1 MELRHYASIVLKWWW
16 LILLTTL
23 LGAGGAYYT
32 NRNALPIYKASTT
45 LTIDRGGAPNEDP
58 YYTLRTSEALASTY
72 LVQIEA
78 PVILEEVR
86 ARLGLE
92 ISANAI
98 KGMLTVSQIEDTQLI
113 NISAQGHD
121 PALVKALVE
130 TVAQV
135 FIEHQTSEQ
144 EGRYQSQLDSLL
156 EQATAM
162 EKSLEETQKTITG
175 MGDPA
180 DLPDFAQLELA
191 QLETQ
196 RANQQTRLS
205 ILLQSAE
212 ELRLAMARYTTR
224 ISVFEPA
231 ELPTAPLGS
240 QKMRNTALAAVVGLM
255 AGVGLAFL
263 IEYIDD
269 TVRTPDDVKR
279 VLPLSV
285 LGIVPYL
292 GKNGAQTGVVVA
304 QHPLRPIAEAFRNLR
319 TSIQFTNLD
328 EPPRTLLVTSP
339 QPTDGKSF
347 TAANLATV
355 IAQGGK
361 SVILVDADLRHPTL
375 HHTFNLPLEP
385 GLTEALLAIE
395 DRPRA
400 VRQTEVERMRI
411 VSVGSRAPDS
421 TELLASQTF
430 KRFIAELT
438 EQVDVVILDSPPVLA
453 VSDAAVLS
461 TLVDGV
467 ILVMDSAKTRIP
479 AAVQAAERI
488 ASVGGV
494 ILGVVLNRVKAR
506 SGGYY
511 YYYYYHDYTNNGK
524 RGLFDWMKKHGRRRH
539 RKQADSIQQS
549 AISPQPESKAE
560 G

>member
-1 MELRHYASIVLKWWW
+1 
-16 LILLTTL
+16 
-23 LGAGGAYYT
+23 
-32 NRNALPIYKASTT
+32 
-45 LTIDRGGAPNEDP
+45 
-58 YYTLRTSEALASTY
+58 
-72 LVQIEA
+72 
-78 PVILEEVR
+78 
-86 ARLGLE
+86 
-92 ISANAI
+92 
-98 KGMLTVSQIEDTQLI
+98 KGMLTVSQVEGTQLI
-113 NISAQGHD
+113 TIAAQGHD

-144 EGRYQSQLDSLL
+144 EARYQSRLAEMEAQAAAL
-156 EQATAM
+156 ET
-162 EKSLEETQKTITG
+162 SLEETQKSITG
-175 MGDPA
+175 MGDPEE
-180 DLPDFAQLELA
+180 LPDFARLELA

-196 RANQQTRLS
+196 RANQQTRLAV
-205 ILLQSAE
+205 LLQSAE
-212 ELRLAMARYTTR
+212 ELRLSMTRYITR
-224 ISVFEPA
+224 ISVFAPA
-231 ELPTAPLGS
+231 ELPAAPIGS
-240 QKMRNTALAAVVGLM
+240 QKMRNILLAAAVGLM

-263 IEYIDD
+263 IDYLDD
-269 TVRTPDDVKR
+269 TVRTPDDIKR
-279 VLPLSV
+279 VLPISV

-292 GKNGAQTGVVVA
+292 GKNGAQDKVVVA
-304 QHPLRPIAEAFRNLR
+304 KHPLRPAAEAFRNLR

-328 EPPRTLLVTSP
+328 EPPSTLLVTSP

-347 TAANLATV
+347 TAANLAAV

-385 GLTEALLAIE
+385 GLTEALLAVE

-400 VRQTEVERMRI
+400 VRQTDVENLRL

-430 KRFIAELT
+430 KHFIAELR
-438 EQVDVVILDSPPVLA
+438 EQADMVVLDSPPVLA

-461 TLVDGV
+461 TIVDGV
-467 ILVMDSAKTRIP
+467 VLVADSAKTRIP

-511 YYYYYHDYTNNGK
+511 YYYYYHDYTDNGR
-524 RGLFDWMKKHGRRRH
+524 RGPFDWLTRRKHRHHRR
-539 RKQADSIQQS
+539 QADSGQPS
-549 AISPQPESKAE
+549 VASDQPELTA
-560 G
+560 

>member
-1 MELRHYASIVLKWWW
+1 MELRHYASIVFKWWW

-23 LGAGGAYYT
+23 LGAGGAYVT
-32 NRNALPIYKASTT
+32 NRRALPIYRASTT
-45 LTIDRGGAPNEDP
+45 LTIDRGGDPREDP
-58 YYTLRTSEALASTY
+58 YYVIRTSEALASTY

-86 ARLGLE
+86 TRLGLE
-92 ISANAI
+92 MSANAI
-98 KGMLTVSQIEDTQLI
+98 KGMLSVSQIENTQLI
-113 NISAQGHD
+113 NISAQGYD

-130 TVAQV
+130 TTAQV
-135 FIEHQTSEQ
+135 FIEHQTNEQ
-144 EGRYQSQLDSLL
+144 EARYQSRLTDIQTQAAAL
-156 EQATAM
+156 EQ
-162 EKSLEETQKTITG
+162 SLEETQKSITG
-175 MGDPA
+175 MGDPDA
-180 DLPDFAQLELA
+180 LPDYARLELA
-191 QLETQ
+191 QMQTQ
-196 RANQQTRLS
+196 RTNQQTRLS
-205 ILLQSAE
+205 VLLQSAE
-212 ELRLAMARYTTR
+212 ELRLSMARYTTR

-231 ELPTAPLGS
+231 ELPVVPIGP
-240 QKMRNTALAAVVGLM
+240 QKLRNLMLAAAVGLM
-255 AGVGLAFL
+255 VGVGAAFL
-263 IEYIDD
+263 IEYVDD

-292 GKNGAQTGVVVA
+292 GKNGVQTEVIVA
-304 QHPLRPIAEAFRNLR
+304 KHPLRPAAEAFRNLR

-347 TAANLATV
+347 LAANLAAV

-375 HHTFNLPLEP
+375 HKTFAMPIEP
-385 GLTEALLAIE
+385 GLTEALLAVE

-400 VRQTEVERMRI
+400 LRETEVERLRV

-421 TELLASQTF
+421 TEMLASQTF
-430 KRFIAELT
+430 KHYIAELT
-438 EQVDVVILDSPPVLA
+438 EQADVVVLDSPPVLA

-467 ILVMDSAKTRIP
+467 VLVMDAGKTRTP
-479 AAVQAAERI
+479 AAVQATERL

-511 YYYYYHDYTNNGK
+511 YYYYYHDYTDGGR
-524 RGLFDWMKKHGRRRH
+524 RGLFDWMKK
-539 RKQADSIQQS
+539 RKRANSSQRS
-549 AISPQPESKAE
+549 AISPQPDLKADR
-560 G
+560 

>member
-1 MELRHYASIVLKWWW
+1 MELRHYASIVFKWWW

-23 LGAGGAYYT
+23 LGAGGAYVT
-32 NRNALPIYKASTT
+32 NRRALPIYRASTT
-45 LTIDRGGAPNEDP
+45 LTIDRGGDPREDP
-58 YYTLRTSEALASTY
+58 YYVIRTSEALASTY

-86 ARLGLE
+86 TRLGLE
-92 ISANAI
+92 MSANAI
-98 KGMLTVSQIEDTQLI
+98 KGMLSVSQIENTQLI
-113 NISAQGHD
+113 NISAQGYD

-130 TVAQV
+130 TTAQV
-135 FIEHQTSEQ
+135 FIEHQTNEQ
-144 EGRYQSQLDSLL
+144 EARYQSRLTDIQTQAAAL
-156 EQATAM
+156 EQ
-162 EKSLEETQKTITG
+162 SLEETQKSITG
-175 MGDPA
+175 MGDPDA
-180 DLPDFAQLELA
+180 LPDYARLELA
-191 QLETQ
+191 QMQTQ
-196 RANQQTRLS
+196 RTNQQTRLS
-205 ILLQSAE
+205 VLLQSAE
-212 ELRLAMARYTTR
+212 ELRLSMARYTTR

-231 ELPTAPLGS
+231 ELPVVPIGP
-240 QKMRNTALAAVVGLM
+240 QKLRNLMLAAAVGLM
-255 AGVGLAFL
+255 VGVGAAFL
-263 IEYIDD
+263 IEYVDD

-292 GKNGAQTGVVVA
+292 GKNGVQTEVIVA
-304 QHPLRPIAEAFRNLR
+304 KHPLRPAAEAFRNLR

-347 TAANLATV
+347 LAANLAAV

-375 HHTFNLPLEP
+375 HKTFAMPIEP
-385 GLTEALLAIE
+385 GLTEALLAVE

-400 VRQTEVERMRI
+400 LRETEVERLRV

-421 TELLASQTF
+421 TEMLASQTF
-430 KRFIAELT
+430 KHYIAELT
-438 EQVDVVILDSPPVLA
+438 EQADVVVLDSPPVLA

-467 ILVMDSAKTRIP
+467 VLVMDAGKTRTP
-479 AAVQAAERI
+479 AAVQATERL

-511 YYYYYHDYTNNGK
+511 YYYYYHDYTDGGR
-524 RGLFDWMKKHGRRRH
+524 RGLFDWMKK
-539 RKQADSIQQS
+539 RKRTNSSQRS
-549 AISPQPESKAE
+549 AISPQPDLKADR
-560 G
+560 

>member
-16 LILLTTL
+16 LILLTTA
-23 LGAGGAYYT
+23 LGAGGAYY
-32 NRNALPIYKASTT
+32 NSRNALPIYRASTT
-45 LTIDRGGAPNEDP
+45 LTIDRGNDPLQDP
-58 YYTLRTSEALASTY
+58 YYVIRTSEAIASTY

-86 ARLGLE
+86 TRLGLE
-92 ISANAI
+92 MSANAI
-98 KGMLTVSQIEDTQLI
+98 KGMLTVSQAEGTQLI
-113 NISAQGHD
+113 TIAAQGHD

-130 TVAQV
+130 MVAQV
-135 FIEHQTSEQ
+135 FIENETNQQ
-144 EGRYQSQLDSLL
+144 EARYQSRLAEL
-156 EQATAM
+156 EAQAAALET
-162 EKSLEETQKTITG
+162 SLEETQKSITG
-175 MGDPA
+175 MGDPDA
-180 DLPDFAQLELA
+180 LPDYARLELA

-196 RANQQTRLS
+196 RSNQQTRLS
-205 ILLQSAE
+205 VLLQSAE
-212 ELRLAMARYTTR
+212 ELRLSMTRYITR
-224 ISVFEPA
+224 ISVFAPA
-231 ELPTAPLGS
+231 ELPIAPIGP
-240 QKMRNTALAAVVGLM
+240 QKMRNIMLAAAVGLM

-263 IEYIDD
+263 IDYLDD
-269 TVRTPDDVKR
+269 TVRTPDDIKR

-285 LGIVPYL
+285 LGIVPRL
-292 GKNGAQTGVVVA
+292 GKNSAQDNVVVA
-304 QHPLRPIAEAFRNLR
+304 QHPLRPAAEAFRNLR

-328 EPPRTLLVTSP
+328 EPPSTLLVTSP

-347 TAANLATV
+347 TAANLAAV

-385 GLTEALLAIE
+385 GLTDALLSIE
-395 DRPRA
+395 DRSRA
-400 VRQTEVERMRI
+400 VRQTDVEHLRV

-430 KRFIAELT
+430 KRFIAELR
-438 EQVDVVILDSPPVLA
+438 EQADVVVFDSPPVLA

-467 ILVMDSAKTRIP
+467 VLVTDSGKTRIP

-511 YYYYYHDYTNNGK
+511 YYYYYHDYTDNGRK
-524 RGLFDWMKKHGRRRH
+524 GPFSWLRKGGRRRH
-539 RKQADSIQQS
+539 RKQAGS
-549 AISPQPESKAE
+549 AQLSAVSAQPELKAE
-560 G
+560 S

>member
-1 MELRHYASIVLKWWW
+1 MELRHYASIILKWWW
-16 LILLTTL
+16 LILLATL

-32 NRNALPIYKASTT
+32 TRNALPIYRALTT
-45 LTIDRGGAPNEDP
+45 LTIDRGGDPREDP
-58 YYTLRTSEALASTY
+58 YYVIRTSEALASTY

-92 ISANAI
+92 MSANAI
-98 KGMLTVSQIEDTQLI
+98 KGMLTVSQVEGTQLI
-113 NISAQGHD
+113 NIAAQGYD

-130 TVAQV
+130 TTAQV

-144 EGRYQSQLDSLL
+144 EARYQSRLADIQT
-156 EQATAM
+156 QATAL

-180 DLPDFAQLELA
+180 DLPDFARLELV

-196 RANQQTRLS
+196 RANQQTRLAV
-205 ILLQSAE
+205 LLQSAE
-212 ELRLAMARYTTR
+212 ELRLSMARYTTR
-224 ISVFEPA
+224 ISVFAPA
-231 ELPTAPLGS
+231 ELPTVPIGP
-240 QKMRNTALAAVVGLM
+240 QTTRNIMLAAAVGLM

-263 IEYIDD
+263 IEYVDD

-285 LGIVPYL
+285 LGILPHL
-292 GKNGAQTGVVVA
+292 GKNGAQTEVIVA
-304 QHPLRPIAEAFRNLR
+304 KHPLRPAAEAFRNLR

-347 TAANLATV
+347 TAANLAAV

-361 SVILVDADLRHPTL
+361 SVILVDADLRHPTQ
-375 HHTFNLPLEP
+375 HHTFNLPIEP
-385 GLTEALLAIE
+385 GLTEALLAVE

-400 VRQTEVERMRI
+400 VRQTGIENMRI

-430 KRFIAELT
+430 KRFIGELR
-438 EQVDVVILDSPPVLA
+438 EQADVIVLDSPPVLA

-467 ILVMDSAKTRIP
+467 VLVMDAGKTRVP

-511 YYYYYHDYTNNGK
+511 YYYYYHDYTDGG
-524 RGLFDWMKKHGRRRH
+524 RQSLFDWLKKRRRH
-539 RKQADSIQQS
+539 RKQADSDQLS
-549 AISPQPESKAE
+549 AISQS
-560 G
+560 

>member
-1 MELRHYASIVLKWWW
+1 M
-16 LILLTTL
+16 TTL
-23 LGAGGAYYT
+23 LGAAGAYFVS
-32 NRNALPIYKASTT
+32 RNALPIYRASTT
-45 LTIDRGGAPNEDP
+45 LTIDRGGDPREDP
-58 YYTLRTSEALASTY
+58 YYTIRTSEALASTY
-72 LVQIEA
+72 LIQIEA
-78 PVILEEVR
+78 PVILEAVR

-92 ISANAI
+92 MSANAL
-98 KGMLTVSQIEDTQLI
+98 KGMLTVSQIENTQLI
-113 NISAQGHD
+113 NIAAQGYD
-121 PALVKALVE
+121 PALAKALVE
-130 TVAQV
+130 TTAQV
-135 FIEHQTSEQ
+135 FIEQQTEEQ
-144 EGRYQSQLDSLL
+144 EARYQSQVDALTA
-156 EQATAM
+156 QAAAM
-162 EKSLEETQKTITG
+162 EQSLEETQKAIAALG
-175 MGDPA
+175 NPS
-180 DLPDFAQLELA
+180 DLPDYARLELA

-212 ELRLAMARYTTR
+212 EMRLSMARYTTR

-231 ELPTAPLGS
+231 ELPVAPIGP
-240 QKMRNTALAAVVGLM
+240 QKMRNLMLAAAVGLM
-255 AGVGLAFL
+255 VGVGAAFL
-263 IEYIDD
+263 IEYLDD
-269 TVRTPDDVKR
+269 TVRTPDDVKQA
-279 VLPLSV
+279 LPLSV

-292 GKNGAQTGVVVA
+292 GKNGMQGEVVVA
-304 QHPLRPIAEAFRNLR
+304 KHPLRPAAEAFRNLR

-347 TAANLATV
+347 TAANLAAA

-375 HHTFNLPLEP
+375 HHTFNLPIEP
-385 GLTEALLAIE
+385 GLTEALLAVE

-400 VRQTEVERMRI
+400 LRQTEVEHLRV

-430 KRFIAELT
+430 KRYIAELR
-438 EQVDVVILDSPPVLA
+438 EQADVVVLDSPPVLA

-467 ILVMDSAKTRIP
+467 VLVMDAGKTRIP

-511 YYYYYHDYTNNGK
+511 YYYYYHDYTEHGP
-524 RGLFDWMKKHGRRRH
+524 RGPFDWLTKRKHRRI
-539 RKQADSIQQS
+539 ADSGRPS
-549 AISPQPESKAE
+549 AISQS
-560 G
+560 

>member
-23 LGAGGAYYT
+23 LGAAGAYFVS
-32 NRNALPIYKASTT
+32 RNALPVYRASTT
-45 LTIDRGGAPNEDP
+45 LTIDRGGDLREDP
-58 YYTLRTSEALASTY
+58 YYAIRTSEALASTY
-72 LVQIEA
+72 LIQIKA

-86 ARLGLE
+86 VRLGLE
-92 ISANAI
+92 ISANAL

-113 NISAQGHD
+113 NIAAQGYD
-121 PALVKALVE
+121 PALVKALVD
-130 TVAQV
+130 TTAQV
-135 FIEHQTSEQ
+135 FIEHQTNEQ
-144 EGRYQSQLDSLL
+144 EARYQSRLVDI
-156 EQATAM
+156 EAQAAAL
-162 EKSLEETQKTITG
+162 EKSLEETQKSITG
-175 MGDPA
+175 MGDPS
-180 DLPDFAQLELA
+180 DLPDFARLELV

-205 ILLQSAE
+205 VLLQSAE
-212 ELRLAMARYTTR
+212 ELRLSMTRYTTR

-231 ELPTAPLGS
+231 ELPAAPIGS
-240 QKMRNTALAAVVGLM
+240 QRMRNIMLAAVVGLM

-269 TVRTPDDVKR
+269 TVRTPDDVKQ

-285 LGIVPYL
+285 LGILPYVA
-292 GKNGAQTGVVVA
+292 KNGAQTGLVVA
-304 QHPLRPIAEAFRNLR
+304 HHPMRPIAEAFRNLR

-347 TAANLATV
+347 TAANLAAA

-361 SVILVDADLRHPTL
+361 SVVLVDADLRHPTL
-375 HHTFNLPLEP
+375 HHTFSLSLEP

-400 VRQTEVERMRI
+400 LRQTEVDSMR
-411 VSVGSRAPDS
+411 VVTVGSRAPDS

-430 KRFIAELT
+430 KRYIAELG
-438 EQVDVVILDSPPVLA
+438 EQADVVIMDSPPVLA

-467 ILVMDSAKTRIP
+467 VLVMDSGKTRIP

-511 YYYYYHDYTNNGK
+511 YYYYYHDYTENGP
-524 RGLFDWMKKHGRRRH
+524 RGPFDWLTKRKHRRH
-539 RKQADSIQQS
+539 RKQADSSQQS
-549 AISPQPESKAE
+549 AISQS
-560 G
+560 

>member
-23 LGAGGAYYT
+23 LGAAGAYFV
-32 NRNALPIYKASTT
+32 NRNALPVYRASTT
-45 LTIDRGGAPNEDP
+45 LTIDRGGDPREDP
-58 YYTLRTSEALASTY
+58 YYTIRTSEALASTY
-72 LVQIEA
+72 LIQIEA

-86 ARLGLE
+86 ARLGLAM
-92 ISANAI
+92 SANAI

-113 NISAQGHD
+113 NIAAQSYD

-130 TVAQV
+130 TTAQV
-135 FIEHQTSEQ
+135 FIEQQTSEQ
-144 EGRYQSQLDSLL
+144 EARYQSRLADI
-156 EQATAM
+156 EAQAAAL

-180 DLPDFAQLELA
+180 DLPDFARLELA

-205 ILLQSAE
+205 VLLQSAE
-212 ELRLAMARYTTR
+212 EMRLSMARYTTR

-231 ELPTAPLGS
+231 ELPAAPIGS
-240 QKMRNTALAAVVGLM
+240 QKMRNIMLAAAVGLM
-255 AGVGLAFL
+255 IGVGAAFL

-269 TVRTPDDVKR
+269 TVRTPDDVKQ

-285 LGIVPYL
+285 LGILPYVA
-292 GKNGAQTGVVVA
+292 KNDAQTDLVVVK
-304 QHPLRPIAEAFRNLR
+304 HPMRPIAEAFRNLR

-347 TAANLATV
+347 IAANLAAA

-361 SVILVDADLRHPTL
+361 SVVLVDADLRHPTQ

-400 VRQTEVERMRI
+400 LRQTGVDSMR
-411 VSVGSRAPDS
+411 VVTVGSRAPDS

-430 KRFIAELT
+430 KRYIAELRG
-438 EQVDVVILDSPPVLA
+438 QADVVIMDSPPVLA

-467 ILVMDSAKTRIP
+467 VLVMDSGKTRVP

-511 YYYYYHDYTNNGK
+511 YYYYYHDYTDGGPK
-524 RGLFDWMKKHGRRRH
+524 GPFDWLTKRKHRRH
-539 RKQADSIQQS
+539 RKQADSDQQS
-549 AISPQPESKAE
+549 AISHQPELTA
-560 G
+560 

>member
-16 LILLTTL
+16 LILLTTVL
-23 LGAGGAYYT
+23 AAGGAYYV
-32 NRNALPIYKASTT
+32 NRNALPIYRASTT
-45 LTIDRGGAPNEDP
+45 LTIDRGSNPGDDP
-58 YYTLRTSEALASTY
+58 YRVILNSEAIAGTY
-72 LVQIEA
+72 VVQIKA

-86 ARLGLE
+86 ARLGLD

-98 KGMLTVSQIEDTQLI
+98 KGMLTVSQVEDTQLI
-113 NISAQGHD
+113 DISAQGYD

-135 FIEHQTSEQ
+135 FIENETTQQ
-144 EGRYQSQLDSLL
+144 EARYQSQVDALVT
-156 EQATAM
+156 QAAAM
-162 EKSLEETQKTITG
+162 EKSLEETQKSITG
-175 MGDPA
+175 LGDPA
-180 DLPDFAQLELA
+180 DLPDFARLELA

-196 RANQQTRLS
+196 RANQQTRLA
-205 ILLQSAE
+205 ILLQSVE
-212 ELRLAMARYTTR
+212 ELRLSMARYTTR
-224 ISVFEPA
+224 ISVFAPA
-231 ELPTAPLGS
+231 ELPTAPIGP
-240 QKMRNTALAAVVGLM
+240 QKLRTMMLAAVVGLM
-255 AGVGLAFL
+255 VGVGAAFL
-263 IEYIDD
+263 IEYLDD

-285 LGIVPYL
+285 LGILPRL
-292 GKNGAQTGVVVA
+292 GRNGAQADVVVVK
-304 QHPLRPIAEAFRNLR
+304 HPLRPIAEAFRDLR

-347 TAANLATV
+347 TAANLAAVT
-355 IAQGGK
+355 AQGGK

-375 HHTFNLPLEP
+375 HHLFDLPLEP

-400 VRQTEVERMRI
+400 VRQTGVERMRV

-430 KRFIAELT
+430 KRFIAELR
-438 EQVDVVILDSPPVLA
+438 EQADVVILDSPPVLA

-461 TLVDGV
+461 TLVDGIV
-467 ILVMDSAKTRIP
+467 LVMDSGKTRIP

-494 ILGVVLNRVKAR
+494 LLGVVLNRVKAR

-511 YYYYYHDYTNNGK
+511 YYYYYHDYTPDGRR
-524 RGLFDWMKKHGRRRH
+524 RGLFDWMKKRKRRAH
-539 RKQADSIQQS
+539 HKQADSAQLS
-549 AISPQPESKAE
+549 AISKDT
-560 G
+560 

>member
-16 LILLTTL
+16 LILLTTVL
-23 LGAGGAYYT
+23 ATAGAFYM
-32 NRNALPIYKASTT
+32 NRNALPVYRASTT
-45 LTIDRGGAPNEDP
+45 LSIDRGGDPREDP
-58 YYTLRTSEALASTY
+58 YYVIRTSEALASTY

-86 ARLGLE
+86 SRLGLE
-92 ISANAI
+92 MSANAI
-98 KGMLTVSQIEDTQLI
+98 KGMLTVSQVEGTQLI
-113 NISAQGHD
+113 NISAQGYD

-130 TVAQV
+130 TTAQV
-135 FIEHQTSEQ
+135 FIEHQTEEQ
-144 EGRYQSQLDSLL
+144 EARYQSRLADIEAQAAAL
-156 EQATAM
+156 EQ
-162 EKSLEETQKTITG
+162 SLEETQKSITG
-175 MGDPA
+175 MGDPDA
-180 DLPDFAQLELA
+180 LPDYARLELA
-191 QLETQ
+191 QLQTQ
-196 RANQQTRLS
+196 RTNQQTRLS
-205 ILLQSAE
+205 VLLQSAE
-212 ELRLAMARYTTR
+212 ELRLSMARYTTR

-231 ELPTAPLGS
+231 ELPVAPIGP
-240 QKMRNTALAAVVGLM
+240 QTMRNIMLAAVVGLM
-255 AGVGLAFL
+255 IGVGAAFL
-263 IEYIDD
+263 IEYLDD

-285 LGIVPYL
+285 LGIVPRL
-292 GKNGAQTGVVVA
+292 GKNSSQADVVVA
-304 QHPLRPIAEAFRNLR
+304 EHPLRPAAEAFRNLR

-347 TAANLATV
+347 TAANLAAV

-375 HHTFNLPLEP
+375 HRTFDLPLEP
-385 GLTEALLAIE
+385 GLTEALLAAE

-400 VRQTEVERMRI
+400 LRQTEVEHLRV

-430 KRFIAELT
+430 KRFIADLR
-438 EQVDVVILDSPPVLA
+438 EQADVVVLDSPPVLA
-453 VSDAAVLS
+453 VADAAVLS

-467 ILVMDSAKTRIP
+467 VLVMDVGKTRIP

-488 ASVGGV
+488 ASVGGL

-511 YYYYYHDYTNNGK
+511 YYYYYHDYTDNGR
-524 RGLFDWMKKHGRRRH
+524 RGPFDWLTRRKHRRH
-539 RKQADSIQQS
+539 RRQVDSGRPS
-549 AISPQPESKAE
+549 AIGDQPELTA
-560 G
+560 